1 MSARQREFFER
12 QRAASSISNPS
23 LNCFVATVVDYRADG
38 KGAAVVWVDQPHADD
53 PNQRLGPIP
62 IMADWAGASYGSGTG
77 PASGALAVVMNLSR
91 DGDDFIVLG
100 FLHSKPEPSPKVPQ
114 GERWMVHKNG
124 SYAKIVNDGP
134 TVGDKLGG
142 TRAGGGAL
150 IEHKTRSGHTDT
162 FDDTAQ
168 AITRKTQNGH
178 SDVMSDALQTIV
190 RKTTGGHSDTFSDAA
205 QTIIRQTADGSQT
218 IHDSVAHEVSHIA
231 ANITLGARAQAMSA
245 VNAALNQSHLTQFES
260 ALRTQ
265 RRDDLVKFAAA
276 MVSAGVPS
284 ASAVI
289 AQLATLLGVSI
300 PSGSSVVKIAN

>member
-1 MSARQREFFER
+1 MSARQREFIER

-142 TRAGGGAL
+142 NRTGGGAL

-168 AITRKTQNGH
+168 AITRKTAHGH
-178 SDVMSDALQTIV
+178 ADM
-190 RKTTGGHSDTFSDAA
+190 FSDAQDA
-205 QTIIRQTADGSQT
+205 ITRTVQSTQQYTAALSAAGIPAGSAAAHILT
-218 IHDSVAHEVSHIA
+218 AAGENAHLAVAGVALGDRLANMTPDQAAINKAHLQAEITNLRTVAKADLQLFANAMIA
-231 ANITLGARAQAMSA
+231 AA
-245 VNAALNQSHLTQFES
+245 VPNAAAIMGLLS
-260 ALRTQ
+260 AL
-265 RRDDLVKFAAA
+265 
-276 MVSAGVPS
+276 G
-284 ASAVI
+284 
-289 AQLATLLGVSI
+289 
-300 PSGSSVVKIAN
+300 VVKVSNSSAIVTIK